1 MAMLYAKFQ
10 LSSCNGSL
18 VITTELQVKI
28 DFVRLPRYIFS
39 EDYTTIHGPT

>member
-1 MAMLYAKFQ
+1 
-10 LSSCNGSL
+10 
-18 VITTELQVKI
+18 VKI